1 MIKIGI
7 NGFGRIGRVALR
19 AAISKYLSKVKVV
32 AINTSG
38 SMDIEG
44 WAHLFEFDTVYGK
57 FNGKVQIEKGEGDEI
72 GVLIIN
78 NQRIPVL
85 AQRDPSLVPW
95 RKYGV
100 DLVIESTGV
109 FKDRKSV
116 SSHFKGGAKKIVV
129 SAPAEGVKI
138 FLMGVNNRDY
148 KGELIVSNAS
158 CTTNCVAPITK
169 IMKDEFGLQKAMIS
183 TVHAYTA
190 NQNTIDGSHEDL
202 RRARAAGANIIP
214 TTTGATTATVETIP
228 SLKGLFTGLSFRV
241 PVICGSITDFTFL
254 TTKRTSIKEVKKI
267 FEEASLG
274 KYRKIIEVTEKP
286 LVSSDIIGNS
296 ASAIV
301 DLSLIEVI
309 DGDMV
314 KVVAWYDNEWGYS
327 CRLIEEAIWISEH

>member
-44 WAHLFEFDTVYGK
+44 WAHLFEFDTVYRK
-57 FNGKVQIEKGEGDEI
+57 FNGKVQVEKGKGEEI

-85 AQRDPSLVPW
+85 AQRDPSLIPW
-95 RKYGV
+95 HKYEV

-109 FKDRKSV
+109 FKDRKTASA
-116 SSHFKGGAKKIVV
+116 HFKGGAKKIIV
-129 SAPAEGVKI
+129 SAPAEGVKT
-138 FLMGVNNRDY
+138 FVMGVNNRDY
-148 KGELIVSNAS
+148 KGELIINNAS
-158 CTTNCVAPITK
+158 CTTNCVAPIAK
-169 IMKDEFGLQKAMIS
+169 IMKDEFGLQKAMMT

-190 NQNTIDGSHEDL
+190 NQNIIDGSHEDL
-202 RRARAAGANIIP
+202 RRARAAGANIVP
-214 TTTGATTATVETIP
+214 TTTGATIATTETIP

-254 TTKRTSIKEVKKI
+254 TTKRTSVEEVKKI
-267 FEEASLG
+267 FKEASLG
-274 KYRKIIEVTEKP
+274 KYRNIIEVTEKP

-301 DLSLIEVI
+301 DFSLIEVI